1 MILPAPFSGTG
12 LFLYLLKADMDGE
25 REIIYLAISNLILN
39 CADSLERSKK
49 LPPEHQS
56 KEEIEMLEN
65 ILQRALVIED
75 KMRQEV
81 ENIDRPNWGDL

>member
-39 CADSLERSKK
+39 CANSLERSKK
-49 LPPEHQS
+49 LPSEQQS
-56 KEEIEMLEN
+56 KEDIEMLEN
-65 ILQRALVIED
+65 ILQRALAIED
-75 KMRQEV
+75 QMRSEI
-81 ENIDRPNWGDL
+81 ENINRPDWGDL

>member
-1 MILPAPFSGTG
+1 
-12 LFLYLLKADMDGE
+12 MDGE

-49 LPPEHQS
+49 LPSEQQS
-56 KEEIEMLEN
+56 KEDIEMLEN
-65 ILQRALVIED
+65 ILQRALAIED